1 MKLNEV
7 IPMEQLLSKAGI
19 SRIVLNRYQQ
29 KGIFTEG
36 EDFVRI
42 NNKAFAYSLQALE
55 TLKQYKATHKG
66 GRRKGIKSSY
76 SIPSL

>member
-36 EDFVRI
+36 KDYVRV

>member
-19 SRIVLNRYQQ
+19 SRIVLNRYQS

-36 EDFVRI
+36 KDFVRV
-42 NNKAFAYSLQALE
+42 NGKSFAYSLQALE
-55 TLKQYKATHKG
+55 TLRQYKATHKG
-66 GRRKGIKSSY
+66 GRKKGVKSSY

>member
-7 IPMEQLLSKAGI
+7 ISMEQLLSKAGI

-36 EDFVRI
+36 KDYVRV